1 MFQLKL
7 VFSEEYPQK
16 PPKVKFMQT
25 VYHPNGMPGLIDAPS
40 SFRFASLQQQLAQL
54 IDPSLSLRL
63 VFGDGS
69 LCLDIIQDKW
79 TPVRLASFRKA
90 LARLC
95 ESVDACWL
103 MAVRHD
109 HDVLTIAAAVAV
121 VPQQVYSVASL
132 LTSITSL
139 FTDPNPDS
147 PANPEAARL
156 FVSDKKEYNKRVR
169 ACVERTLEE

>member
-1 MFQLKL
+1 MNRSGPTAAVLRLLSDLKGCQDEGFNAGPVNEDNLFVWNATLFGPYETAWEGGVFQLKL

-25 VYHPNGMPGLIDAPS
+25 VYHPN
-40 SFRFASLQQQLAQL
+40 
-54 IDPSLSLRL
+54 

-79 TPVRLASFRKA
+79 TP
-90 LARLC
+90 
-95 ESVDACWL
+95 
-103 MAVRHD
+103 
-109 HDVLTIAAAVAV
+109 
-121 VPQQVYSVASL
+121 VYSVASL